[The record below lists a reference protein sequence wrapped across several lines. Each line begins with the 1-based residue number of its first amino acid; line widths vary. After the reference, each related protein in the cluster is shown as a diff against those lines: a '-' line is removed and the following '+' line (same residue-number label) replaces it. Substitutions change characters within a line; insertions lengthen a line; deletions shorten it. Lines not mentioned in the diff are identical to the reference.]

1 MQDLQNYLN
10 YLDTASEDVKD
21 HHAITSR
28 LGEMAVQLT
37 ETGDLENA
45 RLARIEQEVVA
56 ASKQLD
62 KGVGYQISGT
72 RKDEQGVEHEF
83 GWPDTSG
90 YGAAEYAYVQ
100 QRYRASP
107 NLYLK
112 SEYGLF
118 LYLRKQLRT
127 NEEVRDL
134 AATLF
139 RLGSSYID
147 KHRVAGER
155 AHYALHAIEVLRK
168 AFQLANT
175 RKNDAGV
182 AELLRAIVDY
192 LVGLHTSW
200 PLESRSTLL
209 VLASITRL
217 FTEYYRSL
225 NSPAQADALLE
236 QDWHGVHQLAQT
248 YRHGAIELAAEA
260 AELAVKARR
269 ERERWLTFQA
279 QQLEALA
286 QEAEAQHN
294 MTAVTF
300 TERALRIYRQVKDQP
315 NSQRLEQEYQRLRTR
330 FALTQTRTQMPDE
343 ATRALMEYI
352 DEVVRTK
359 DAEGILTE
367 LCLTPMFHSLDKVS
381 EAAQAQRDSFM
392 DMLPKSLEDKHGN
405 TVQTF
410 YTEEEKEQFQFLNTY
425 SLLAQLSTQT
435 LVKLMLEAFKAGKL
449 TDAAIEAFLQRSW
462 LGEPRMVESS
472 GQQTQTSPLR
482 LIMSGIRLLFQEL
495 EAWRQDP
502 DYEPDF
508 IASTDSLTLKV
519 EYLLRYIC
527 VRLNM
532 PTFKMREGSEV
543 TMEKLLDELLADLKG
558 KLEEED
564 RFFIK
569 FFLSEKAGYNLRNR
583 VAHGLMDDDEYGVEN
598 VFLVLTMILK
608 LASYEFRAVVV

>member
-1 MQDLQNYLN
+1 MQDLQNYLS
-10 YLDTASEDVKD
+10 YIDTASEDVKD
-21 HHAITSR
+21 NHSITSR
-28 LGEMAVQLT
+28 LGELAQQLT
-37 ETGDLENA
+37 EIEELASA
-45 RLARIEQEVVA
+45 RLARIEQEVLA

-62 KGVGYQISGT
+62 KGVGYNISGT

-90 YGAAEYAYVQ
+90 YGEFEYAYVR
-100 QRYRASP
+100 QRYQASP
-107 NLYLK
+107 NHYLK

-127 NEEVRDL
+127 NEEVRGL

-139 RLGSSYID
+139 QLGSSYIA
-147 KHRVAGER
+147 KHQVGGER
-155 AHYALHAIEVLRK
+155 SHYAMHAMEVLRK

-175 RKNDAGV
+175 RKSDVSV
-182 AELLRAIVDY
+182 AELLREIVDY
-192 LVGLHTSW
+192 LVELHSIW
-200 PLESRSTLL
+200 PLESRSTLM

-225 NSPAQADALLE
+225 TGPEQAEALLE
-236 QDWHGVHQLAQT
+236 QDWRGVHELAQT
-248 YRHGAIELAAEA
+248 YRHGAIELAADA
-260 AELAVKARR
+260 AELAVKAQGDRV
-269 ERERWLTFQA
+269 RWLSFQA

-300 TERALRIYRQVKDQP
+300 TERALRIYRQVKDQT
-315 NSQRLEQEYQRLRTR
+315 NSQRMEQEYQRLRTR

-352 DEVVRTK
+352 DEIVRLK
-359 DAEGILTE
+359 DAQEILTE

-392 DMLPKSLEDKHGN
+392 DMLPTSLEDKHGN

-410 YTEEEKEQFQFLNTY
+410 YTEEEKEQFRFLNTY

-449 TDAAIEAFLQRSW
+449 TASAIEEFLQRSW

-472 GQQTQTSPLR
+472 GQQTQTQPLR
-482 LIMSGIRLLFQEL
+482 LVMSGVRLLFHEL
-495 EAWRQDP
+495 EAWRQEP

-519 EYLLRYIC
+519 EYILRYIC
-527 VRLNM
+527 VRLQM
-532 PTFKMREGSEV
+532 PTFKMREGTEV

-583 VAHGLMDDDEYGVEN
+583 IAHGLMDDDEYGVEN

-608 LASYEFRAVVV
+608 LASYEFRAI

>member
-1 MQDLQNYLN
+1 MQDLQSYLR
-10 YLDTASEDVKD
+10 YLDTASEDVRD
-21 HHAITSR
+21 THALTAR
-28 LGEMAVQLT
+28 LGELAVQLA
-37 ETGDLENA
+37 EAGDADGA
-45 RLARIEQEVVA
+45 RWARVEQEVLA

-62 KGVGYQISGT
+62 RGVGYQISGT
-72 RKDEQGVEHEF
+72 RKDEQGVEHEV

-90 YGAAEYAYVQ
+90 YAEPEYAYVRR
-100 QRYRASP
+100 RYQETP

-118 LYLRKQLRT
+118 LYLRKHLRT
-127 NEEVRDL
+127 NEQVREL

-139 RLGSSYID
+139 QLGVGYVE
-147 KHRVAGER
+147 KHRVGGER
-155 AHYALHAIEVLRK
+155 THYALHALEALRK

-175 RKNDAGV
+175 RKNDASV
-182 AELLRAIVDY
+182 AQLLGEIVQY
-192 LVGLHTSW
+192 LVALHTTW
-200 PLESRSTLL
+200 PLDNRATLR
-209 VLASITRL
+209 VLSAITEL
-217 FTEYYRSL
+217 FTEYYRAL
-225 NSPAQADALLE
+225 TAPEQADALLE
-236 QDWHGVHQLAQT
+236 QDWRGVQQLAQT

-260 AELAVKARR
+260 SELAGKAGR
-269 ERERWLTFQA
+269 ERARWSFFQA

-286 QEAEAQHN
+286 QEAEVQHN
-294 MTAVTF
+294 MTAVAF
-300 TERALRIYRQVKDQP
+300 TERALRIYRQLKDEE
-315 NSQRLEQEYQRLRTR
+315 NSRRLELEYQRLRTR

-352 DEVVRTK
+352 AEVVRSK
-359 DAEGILTE
+359 DAQGIIAE
-367 LCLTPMFHSLDKVS
+367 LCLTPMFHSLDRVS

-435 LVKLMLEAFKAGKL
+435 LVKLMLEAFKARKL
-449 TDAAIEAFLQRSW
+449 TADAVQEFLQRSW
-462 LGEPRMVESS
+462 LGQPRLVESS
-472 GQQTQTSPLR
+472 GQQTQTQPLR
-482 LIMSGIRLLFQEL
+482 LVMSGVRLLFHEL

-527 VRLNM
+527 VQLRL
-532 PTFKMREGSEV
+532 PTFKMRENTDV

-558 KLEEED
+558 KLEEDD

-608 LASYEFRAVVV
+608 LASYEFRAV